1 VGVLKFTLALGSA
14 AILAVGACHSG
25 DQYSDSACTAA
36 MTAAAAR
43 ARADGRPPE
52 ADPSAFLP
60 TIEAC
65 PTLEQ
70 WAQSAKT
77 ARVHVRDV
85 GPFVAQVCA
94 KLDVHLQEKV
104 LCQQTHGLVPFG

>member
-1 VGVLKFTLALGSA
+1 VGVLKFTLVLGLA
-14 AILAVGACHSG
+14 AAVAVGACHNS
-25 DQYSDSACTAA
+25 DQHSDSACTAA
-36 MTAAAAR
+36 MTAGAAR
-43 ARADGRPPE
+43 ARAHGRPPE

-65 PTLEQ
+65 PSLEE

-85 GPFVAQVCA
+85 GPFVAQLCA
-94 KLDVHLQEKV
+94 KVDLHLQEKE